1 MICHAVYSNDLIL
14 KNPPYL
20 SIFLLSNLYHTISF
34 QELLEDLINL
44 CVVCN
49 CLFYTQW
56 GWLHY
61 TKNLYILCKKKKMGF
76 WIKKDL
82 KHNENSFKRIWLSGK
97 WFSVFFFQIYRPFIL
112 AYFLPYTTI
121 TNKNLPTRNRL
132 NLKSILKIKK
142 IIKSLTFCHNC
153 SDLM

>member
-1 MICHAVYSNDLIL
+1 MICHAVYNNDLIL

-61 TKNLYILCKKKKMGF
+61 TKIYIFYVRKKKGKDFFFFG
-76 WIKKDL
+76 KKDL
-82 KHNENSFKRIWLSGK
+82 KHNENILRGFGCLESG
-97 WFSVFFFQIYRPFIL
+97 FSVYKYFSFRFSDCP
-112 AYFLPYTTI
+112 YFLLVSYLIFFIII
-121 TNKNLPTRNRL
+121 T
-132 NLKSILKIKK
+132 KK
-142 IIKSLTFCHNC
+142 KTSQPAT
-153 SDLM
+153 D

>member
-61 TKNLYILCKKKKMGF
+61 TKISYIFCKKKIKKKGKDF
-76 WIKKDL
+76 LLFFFGKKDL
-82 KHNENSFKRIWLSGK
+82 KHNENILRGFGLSGK
-97 WFSVFFFQIYRPFIL
+97 WFFRIQVFFFQIFRPSVFSFISYL
-112 AYFLPYTTI
+112 IFFKFKKK
-121 TNKNLPTRNRL
+121 NKTSQPAT
-132 NLKSILKIKK
+132 
-142 IIKSLTFCHNC
+142 
-153 SDLM
+153 D